1 MKINTFTLIL
11 SLLLAAIISYFLSSY
26 QLDGNKLI
34 LGIGCFI
41 GLTISGTSAFS
52 ISFDY
57 ERTTTLTR
65 TVGAVFFLLYLS
77 SQIFFALTNFILP
90 TYVLVNGS
98 LIIFL
103 LLLLYGISKSK
114 H

>member
-26 QLDGNKLI
+26 QVDSNKLI

-41 GLTISGTSAFS
+41 GLSLSSASAFS

-57 ERTTTLTR
+57 DRTTTLTR
-65 TVGAVFFLLYLS
+65 TAAAVFFLLYLES
-77 SQIFFALTNFILP
+77 PQ
-90 TYVLVNGS
+90 
-98 LIIFL
+98 
-103 LLLLYGISKSK
+103 
-114 H
+114 

>member
-1 MKINTFTLIL
+1 MKINKFTLIL
-11 SLLLAAIISYFLSSY
+11 SLLLAVIISYFLSSY
-26 QLDGNKLI
+26 QVDSNKLI
-34 LGIGCFI
+34 LGVGCFI
-41 GLTISGTSAFS
+41 GLFLSSASAFS

-65 TVGAVFFLLYLS
+65 IVGAVFFLLYLS
-77 SQIFFALTNFILP
+77 CQIFFALTNFILP

>member
-1 MKINTFTLIL
+1 MKINKFTLIL
-11 SLLLAAIISYFLSSY
+11 SLLLAVIISYFLSSY
-26 QLDGNKLI
+26 QVDSNKLI

-41 GLTISGTSAFS
+41 GLFLSSASAFS

-57 ERTTTLTR
+57 DRTTTLTR
-65 TVGAVFFLLYLS
+65 TAAAVFFLLYLS
-77 SQIFFALTNFILP
+77 SQIIFAITNFILP

-103 LLLLYGISKSK
+103 LLLLYGISKTK